1 MGQKGQS
8 VMDSVLTFT
17 LLGLG
22 AVTLLTRC
30 FFFIL
35 DRELPFPAW
44 AQRGLQYAPIAA
56 LAAVVVPEVL
66 VSHGAFI
73 TTWQDARL
81 YGAAAGVAFYL
92 ARRGQGQAVLGTIVV
107 GMSVY
112 LPLHMGWG
120 WEGHSSKS
128 PEQSGSP

>member
-35 DRELPFPAW
+35 NRELPFPPW
-44 AQRGLQYAPIAA
+44 AQRGLQ
-56 LAAVVVPEVL
+56 
-66 VSHGAFI
+66 
-73 TTWQDARL
+73 
-81 YGAAAGVAFYL
+81 
-92 ARRGQGQAVLGTIVV
+92 
-107 GMSVY
+107 
-112 LPLHMGWG
+112 
-120 WEGHSSKS
+120 
-128 PEQSGSP
+128 